1 MKLVLNLDLM
11 GLWDCLDFY
20 NGRKLSNHVNPE
32 NHCQESSN
40 QVNPANQGSDNGIM
54 KHEEL
59 TYKIVGC
66 AMEVHK
72 QLGNGFQEV
81 IYQRALAIEMQLQN
95 IEFSREHVMDIQYKG
110 YDIGTRRVDFFVEN
124 CIMVEIKAIINLED
138 VHLAQAMNYVEAY
151 NLEIGL
157 LINFGA
163 KSLQHKRVHNNK
175 S

>member
-1 MKLVLNLDLM
+1 
-11 GLWDCLDFY
+11 
-20 NGRKLSNHVNPE
+20 
-32 NHCQESSN
+32 
-40 QVNPANQGSDNGIM
+40 M
-54 KHEEL
+54 KHEDL
-59 TYKIVGC
+59 TYKIIGC

-81 IYQRALAIEMQLQN
+81 IYQRALAIEMQIQN
-95 IEFSREHVMDIQYKG
+95 IEFNREHVMDIQYKG
-110 YDIGTRRVDFFVEN
+110 HDIGTRRVDFFVEN
-124 CIMVEIKAIINLED
+124 YIMVEIKAIINLED

-163 KSLQHKRVHNNK
+163 KSMQYKRVHNNK